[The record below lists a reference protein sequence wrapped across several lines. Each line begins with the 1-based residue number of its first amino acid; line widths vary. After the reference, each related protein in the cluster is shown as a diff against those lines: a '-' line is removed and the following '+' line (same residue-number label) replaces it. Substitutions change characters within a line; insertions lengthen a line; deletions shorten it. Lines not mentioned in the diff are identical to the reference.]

1 MLDKDSPLPLY
12 HQLKK
17 VIEERIDSQ
26 EWSSGMRLPSERELC
41 DQFQVSRITV
51 RQAISE
57 LVNAGRLTRQQGVGT
72 FVASPRIEQNLTHL
86 IGFTQDMQ
94 ARGKRPG
101 TRVIEQ
107 KALPA
112 PPHIARS
119 LQIQPGDAM
128 VMLKRLRLTDGEPM
142 AIEIAYLPGSIC
154 DGLVGE
160 DMQDRSLYKL
170 LMTRYNV
177 FPSRAEQQ
185 LQAIACPAAE
195 AQLLGIPKGS
205 PVLHIYRLT
214 FSLEGRPVEYTES
227 YYRGDRYVFQV
238 ELST

>member
-17 VIEERIDSQ
+17 VIEEHIDSQ
-26 EWSSGMRLPSERELC
+26 EWLPGMRLPSERELC

-51 RQAISE
+51 RQAITE
-57 LVNAGRLTRQQGVGT
+57 LVNAGRLNRHQGIGT

-86 IGFTQDMQ
+86 VGFTQDMQ

-101 TRVIEQ
+101 SRIIEQ

-112 PPHIARS
+112 PPHIARA
-119 LQIQPGDAM
+119 LQIQSGDSM

-154 DGLVGE
+154 DGLAEE
-160 DMQDRSLYKL
+160 DMHDRSLYKL
-170 LMTRYNV
+170 LMTKYHV

-185 LQAIACPAAE
+185 LQAIACPAPE
-195 AQLLGIPKGS
+195 AQLLGIAKGS
-205 PVLHIYRLT
+205 PVLHIYRLS
-214 FSLEGRPVEYTES
+214 FSPEGRPVEYTES

>member
-1 MLDKDSPLPLY
+1 MLDKNSPLPLY

-26 EWSSGMRLPSERELC
+26 EWTPGMRLPSERELC

-51 RQAISE
+51 RQALAE
-57 LVNAGRLTRQQGVGT
+57 LVNAGGLTRQQGVGT

-86 IGFTQDMQ
+86 VGFTQDMQ

-101 TRVIEQ
+101 SRIIEQ

-112 PPHIARS
+112 PPHIARA
-119 LQIQPGDAM
+119 LQIQPGDSM

-142 AIEIAYLPGSIC
+142 AIEIAYLPDAIC
-154 DGLVGE
+154 NGLLAE
-160 DMQDRSLYKL
+160 DMHDRSLYQL
-170 LMTRYNV
+170 LMTKYNV

-195 AQLLGIPKGS
+195 AQLLGIAKGS

-214 FSLEGRPVEYTES
+214 FTAEARPVEYTES

>member
-26 EWSSGMRLPSERELC
+26 QWLPGMRLPSERELC

-51 RQAISE
+51 RQAITE
-57 LVNAGRLTRQQGVGT
+57 LVNAGRLNRHQGIGT

-86 IGFTQDMQ
+86 VGFTQDMQ

-101 TRVIEQ
+101 SRIIEQ
-107 KALPA
+107 RALPA
-112 PPHIARS
+112 PPHIARA
-119 LQIQPGDAM
+119 LQIQSGDSM

-142 AIEIAYLPGSIC
+142 AIEIAYLPGANC
-154 DGLVGE
+154 DGLLEE
-160 DMQDRSLYKL
+160 DMRDRSLYKL
-170 LMTRYNV
+170 LMTKYHV

-185 LQAIACPAAE
+185 LQAIACPAPE
-195 AQLLGIPKGS
+195 AQLLGIAKGS

-214 FSLEGRPVEYTES
+214 FSPEGRPVEYTES